1 MATALITALL
11 FPAEFKGKYPELAVG
26 LLYRRKPA
34 QAVAKSSHLFTCQFN
49 FKYIGALGT
58 RP

>member
-11 FPAEFKGKYPELAVG
+11 FPAEFKGTYPELAVG

-34 QAVAKSSHLFTCQFN
+34 QAVAKSSHHFTCQFI
-49 FKYIGALGT
+49 FTYI
-58 RP
+58 